1 MNTLNSLNIFLSG
14 KRKYLLISLN
24 IVLTIFIIF
33 QVVILNSIRP
43 DIGNIQALPP
53 TNTDSSHGSDSDTK
67 NPNRE
72 GKGYK

>member
-1 MNTLNSLNIFLSG
+1 MCAARGKSVLNTAVYTSRYTPLKFQE
-14 KRKYLLISLN
+14 
-24 IVLTIFIIF
+24 IIF
-33 QVVILNSIRP
+33 QIAILNSIRP
-43 DIGNIQALPP
+43 DIGDIQALPP

>member
-1 MNTLNSLNIFLSG
+1 MNTVNALNIYLG
-14 KRKYLLISLN
+14 DKRKYLLISLN
-24 IVLTIFIIF
+24 VVLTIFIIF
-33 QVVILNSIRP
+33 EVAILNSIKP
-43 DIGNIQALPP
+43 DIGHIQALPP

>member
-1 MNTLNSLNIFLSG
+1 MNTINSLNIYLSG
-14 KRKYLLISLN
+14 QRKYLLISLN

-33 QVVILNSIRP
+33 QIAILNSIRP
-43 DIGNIQALPP
+43 DIGDIQALPP

>member
-1 MNTLNSLNIFLSG
+1 MNTVNTLNIYLNG
-14 KRKYLLISLN
+14 KRKYLLIALN
-24 IVLTIFIIF
+24 VVLSIFIIF
-33 QVVILNSIRP
+33 QVAILNSIRP
-43 DIGNIQALPP
+43 DIGDIQALPP

>member
-1 MNTLNSLNIFLSG
+1 MDRIHALNIYLG
-14 KRKYLLISLN
+14 DNRKYLLIALN
-24 IVLTIFIIF
+24 VVLTIFIIF
-33 QVVILNSIRP
+33 EIAIINSIKP
-43 DIGNIQALPP
+43 DIGHIQALPP

>member
-1 MNTLNSLNIFLSG
+1 MDRIHALNIYFG
-14 KRKYLLISLN
+14 DNRKYLLIVLN
-24 IVLTIFIIF
+24 VTLTIFIIF
-33 QVVILNSIRP
+33 EIAILNSIKP
-43 DIGNIQALPP
+43 DIGYIQALPP

>member
-1 MNTLNSLNIFLSG
+1 MDRIHTLNIYLGDN
-14 KRKYLLISLN
+14 RKFLLIALN
-24 IVLTIFIIF
+24 VVLTIFIIF
-33 QVVILNSIRP
+33 EIAILNSIKP
-43 DIGNIQALPP
+43 DIGYIQALPP